1 MGGVECVEIKINKSL
16 CVIDSIRNML
26 FFSFLCYVPYEW
38 MNEMYSVLSLLLLFA
53 GPCHVWCMYVRS

>member
-26 FFSFLCYVPYEW
+26 FFF
-38 MNEMYSVLSLLLLFA
+38 LSLLRA
-53 GPCHVWCMYVRS
+53 V